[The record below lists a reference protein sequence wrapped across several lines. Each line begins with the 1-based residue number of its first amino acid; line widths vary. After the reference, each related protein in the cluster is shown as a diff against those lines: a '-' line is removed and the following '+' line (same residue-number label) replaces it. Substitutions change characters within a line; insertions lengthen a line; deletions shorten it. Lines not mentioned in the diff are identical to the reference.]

1 MQRSMSHFGQRIFA
15 LLLVLSTMTACST
28 LQLATGLGLKEPE
41 VSLDT
46 LSVKSV
52 SLTSMRIVARLN
64 ISNPNN
70 FGVEVSGYDYSLEVG
85 AWPVVDGR
93 IDESFSLPANGGTT
107 IEVPLEIGFGN
118 ALGAGVDLL
127 AGGGL
132 GYTLSMNVDVASP
145 FGPITIPLTR
155 QGRIS
160 S

>member
-1 MQRSMSHFGQRIFA
+1 MFERATRFKWLVLG
-15 LLLVLSTMTACST
+15 LLLLGVTTVGCST
-28 LQLATGLGLKEPE
+28 LQIATGLGLKEPE

-46 LSVKSV
+46 LSVKNV
-52 SLTSMRIVARLN
+52 SLTSMKIVARLN
-64 ISNPNN
+64 VSNPNK

-85 AWPVVDGR
+85 SWPVVDGR
-93 IDESFSLPANGGTT
+93 VKESFSLPAGGGAT

-132 GYTLSMNVDVASP
+132 GYTLKMTVEIASP
-145 FGPITIPLTR
+145 FGPVSIPLTR
-155 QGRIS
+155 EGRIS

>member
-1 MQRSMSHFGQRIFA
+1 MFERMTQVRW
-15 LLLVLSTMTACST
+15 LVLGLGLIATLAAGCTT
-28 LQLATGLGLKEPE
+28 LQIATGLGLKEPE

-64 ISNPNN
+64 VSNPNR

-85 AWPVVDGR
+85 TWPVVDGR
-93 IDESFSLPANGGTT
+93 VKESFSLPAGGGAT

-132 GYTLSMNVDVASP
+132 SYTLKMTVEIASP
-145 FGPITIPLTR
+145 FGPVTIPLTR
-155 QGRIS
+155 EGRIS

>member
-1 MQRSMSHFGQRIFA
+1 MFERATWFKWLVLG
-15 LLLVLSTMTACST
+15 LLLLGVTTVGCST
-28 LQLATGLGLKEPE
+28 LQIATGLGLKEPE

-46 LSVKSV
+46 LSVKNV
-52 SLTSMRIVARLN
+52 SLTSMKIVARLN
-64 ISNPNN
+64 VSNPNK

-85 AWPVVDGR
+85 SWPVVDGR
-93 IDESFSLPANGGTT
+93 VKESFSLPAGGGAT

-132 GYTLSMNVDVASP
+132 GYTLKMTVEIASP
-145 FGPITIPLTR
+145 FGPVSIPLTR
-155 QGRIS
+155 EGRIS

>member
-1 MQRSMSHFGQRIFA
+1 MHLDMSHLGQKICVF
-15 LLLVLSTMTACST
+15 LLVMSMAAACST
-28 LQLATGLGLKEPE
+28 LQIARGLGLKEPE

-46 LSVKSV
+46 LSVKSI
-52 SLTSMRIVARLN
+52 SLTSMRIAARLN

-70 FGVEVSGYDYSLEVG
+70 FGVEVAGYDYRLEVG
-85 AWPVVDGR
+85 AWPVVEGR
-93 IDESFSLPANGGTT
+93 TDESFSLPAGGGTT

-132 GYTLSMNVDVASP
+132 GYTLSINVDVASP

>member
-1 MQRSMSHFGQRIFA
+1 MHRSIGYLVGRAFV
-15 LLLVLSTMTACST
+15 LLLVISSLTACTT

-70 FGVEVSGYDYSLEVG
+70 FGVEVAGYDYSLEVG
-85 AWPVVDGR
+85 TWPVVDGR
-93 IDESFSLPANGGTT
+93 VEKSFSLPANGGAT

-132 GYTLSMNVDVASP
+132 GYTLTMNVEVGSP
-145 FGPITIPLTR
+145 FGPITIPLSR
-155 QGRIS
+155 KGRIS